1 MELFLEFLHQV
12 IKFPDKP
19 TLHYMK
25 KISMVIQ
32 VLQMTQ
38 IKMIENLRMNVVGML
53 LYKRSS
59 SKITLRSSRKK
70 VTEKGNVIS

>member
-38 IKMIENLRMNVVGML
+38 IEMIENLRMNVVGML

-59 SKITLRSSRKK
+59 SKIECETSSIVK
-70 VTEKGNVIS
+70 EKGYGKR

>member
-32 VLQMTQ
+32 LLQMTQ
-38 IKMIENLRMNVVGML
+38 IKMIENA
-53 LYKRSS
+53 
-59 SKITLRSSRKK
+59 IIWK
-70 VTEKGNVIS
+70 VIK

>member
-12 IKFPDKP
+12 IKFPDKL

-38 IKMIENLRMNVVGML
+38 IKMIENLRMNA
-53 LYKRSS
+53 
-59 SKITLRSSRKK
+59 I
-70 VTEKGNVIS
+70 I